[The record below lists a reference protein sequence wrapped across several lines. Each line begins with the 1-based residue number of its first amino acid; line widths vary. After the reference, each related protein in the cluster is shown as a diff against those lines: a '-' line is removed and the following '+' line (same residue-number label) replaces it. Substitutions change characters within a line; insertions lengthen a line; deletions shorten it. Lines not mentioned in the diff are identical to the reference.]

1 MSGLCRVLFVCPG
14 NVCRS
19 VIAEKVLRR
28 DLAARGIAAE
38 VASAG
43 LRTEIPGAAADD
55 GAALRAGGDA

>member
-1 MSGLCRVLFVCPG
+1 LYRVLLVCTG

-28 DLAARGIAAE
+28 DLAATGIAAE

-55 GAALRAGGDA
+55 AALRAGGDA